1 MATIRSRGNKYHV
14 QIRKLGYP
22 SLTRSFRSI
31 SVAKRWAKATEADM
45 ERSLHVSIP
54 DPITVGE
61 LLRRYESEIVPNHKG
76 CRVEIYKVKTL
87 KKFFSSIPLSH
98 LSSKEIAQYRD
109 LRLKTISPVT
119 VKRELTVLSSAISH
133 ASKMWGITVKRN
145 PIADTHIPKFLM
157 RAPDDWNMAN
167 KNALLMTLKWVES
180 LPLH

>member
-1 MATIRSRGNKYHV
+1 
-14 QIRKLGYP
+14 
-22 SLTRSFRSI
+22 
-31 SVAKRWAKATEADM
+31 M
-45 ERSLHVSIP
+45 ERSLHISIP

-145 PIADTHIPKFLM
+145 PIADTHVPKFLM